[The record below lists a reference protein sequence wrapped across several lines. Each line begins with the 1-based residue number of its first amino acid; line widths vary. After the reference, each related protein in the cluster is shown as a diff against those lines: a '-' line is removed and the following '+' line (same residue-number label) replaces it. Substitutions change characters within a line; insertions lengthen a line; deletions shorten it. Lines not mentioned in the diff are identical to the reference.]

1 MNIRKTVM
9 TATIGFAICMLASS
23 VKAVGM
29 QGAYNYTLVLRDQF
43 GYAIGY
49 DDGSGEKNK
58 VSDYYTFE
66 VYNAAGEQ
74 IYTQSVSGNRT
85 ISNGCNYLLSVCTSY
100 VDNPV
105 VHYAVPGERL
115 TLVVKSGSKEVF
127 RSSKIL
133 PPIKWSGANSA
144 PIGVFYADSTD
155 ADGLYD
161 QWANEIVNP
170 FCEDSNGDTIGGKG
184 DDYDNDGLT
193 NLREYQFGT
202 DPTGGILVDE
212 GGFVDSPD
220 VSITEEAN
228 DVIKVSFNYG
238 FNHLYSVRAIEG
250 TQTYGVDGKDL
261 PLYESLDDLNAG
273 NSTGKYFYDG
283 EWNTGAKTYYVKK
296 PTDINGPYILGLAVD
311 GRLLEYL
318 TLGPQAFEITWKDDA
333 GETIDTTNVYEGE
346 TPSHADPTKAATAPY
361 IYTFTGW
368 TPEIVA
374 ASADATYTATFAKV
388 ADLSLVTGD
397 WTAVDGD
404 VITNSTSH
412 AVTVPAGARV
422 TVNGV
427 TICGAAG
434 GGAEVPAPEFSDGG
448 KSATTAF
455 AKGENGAWTLT
466 TFAEMANDAIGADV
480 TEDQIKVYAADTL
493 EGLKTAEP
501 LASGVTVTEKKSA
514 VKTTI
519 EVVPPAEAAQQ
530 FFKVEFGE

>member
-1 MNIRKTVM
+1 MKKQVAVAAVAAFSM
-9 TATIGFAICMLASS
+9 AAPLAQTF
-23 VKAVGM
+23 AVGI
-29 QGAYNYTLVLRDQF
+29 QGAYNYTLVLRDQY

-49 DDGSGEKNK
+49 EGGK

-74 IYTQSVSGNRT
+74 IYTQSSSANRT
-85 ISNGCNYLLSVCTSY
+85 ISSSVGCNYLLSVCTFSD
-100 VDNPV
+100 VNSPQS
-105 VHYAVPGERL
+105 HYAVPGEQL

-133 PPIKWSGANSA
+133 PPIKWQGANSA
-144 PIGVFYADSTD
+144 PIGVFYADPTD

-161 QWANEIVNP
+161 KWADELINP
-170 FCEDSNGDTIGGKG
+170 YCDAYNGDTIGGKA

-202 DPTGGILVDE
+202 DPTGGIFVDE
-212 GGFVDSPD
+212 GGFVNKPD

-283 EWNTGAKTYYVKK
+283 DSWTSGTKTYYVKK

-318 TLGPQAFEITWKDDA
+318 TLGPQAFEITWKDDD
-333 GETIDTTNVYEGE
+333 GTTIDTTNVYGGD
-346 TPSHADPTKAATAPY
+346 TPVHAAPTKSAEAPY
-361 IYTFTGW
+361 VYTFTGW
-368 TPEIVA
+368 TPAIVA

-427 TICGAAG
+427 TICGAGG